1 MTGIIRTVLS
11 WERKTAPQGHHSM
24 RQTDSDIII
33 IGAGGIVQHAHL
45 PAYKKAGYTVRG
57 IYDKDS
63 AKAKIVAADFGL
75 PVAFASLE
83 QAIDAAGRSTVF
95 DLAIPA
101 AALLSVLEKIP
112 PGSSVLLQKPMGE
125 NLEQAKNILKVCNE
139 KKLSAGIN
147 FQLRYA
153 PFILKAKEL
162 LNSGQIGT
170 LCDIEININV
180 LTPWQLWDFLFT
192 LPRMEIL
199 YHSIHYMDLVRQL
212 AGEPESVFARTIKHP
227 DMPQLASVKSMI
239 YMDYGENLRA
249 SILTNHCHK
258 FGPRHQHSYIRIE
271 GTRGAIY
278 IRLGLLM
285 DYPKGV
291 QDEFEYI
298 ILDENG
304 EGKWKSIS
312 IDGSWFPDAFAGSMG
327 EMMKAQ
333 ADKKYKPDNNLEDG
347 LKTMRWVERAYQST
361 ENGKSVKK

>member
-1 MTGIIRTVLS
+1 
-11 WERKTAPQGHHSM
+11 M
-24 RQTDSDIII
+24 RQKDPSIII

-57 IYDKDS
+57 LFDTDLD
-63 AKAKIVAADFGL
+63 KAKKVAAEFSI
-75 PVAFASLE
+75 PAVYNSLE
-83 QAIDAAGRSTVF
+83 QAIAAAGPADIF
-95 DLAIPA
+95 DLAVPASAIIP
-101 AALLSVLEKIP
+101 VLHQLP
-112 PGSSVLLQKPMGE
+112 PGAAVLLQKPMGE
-125 NLEQAKNILKVCNE
+125 NLEQAKEILARCKQ
-139 KKLSAGIN
+139 KKLLAGIN

-199 YHSIHYMDLVRQL
+199 YHSIHYVDLVRQL

-239 YMDYGENLRA
+239 YLDYGENMRA

-258 FGPRHQHSYIRIE
+258 FGPRHQHSYIRME

-285 DYPKGV
+285 DYPQGV
-291 QDEFEYI
+291 PDEFEYI
-298 ILDENG
+298 LLDENG

-347 LKTMRWVERAYQST
+347 LKTMRWVEKAYVFNEKNKPSR
-361 ENGKSVKK
+361 